1 MVQELRRFAVFQ
13 LRLYPG
19 NGVALTALDPFVG
32 FIIPVA
38 SFVVFGYY
46 PFQDCDPYYFQ
57 KGEPQY
63 EAVAK
68 VGFDYYVTY
77 LDQNKPARIVGQIGK
92 MTILNQ
98 QTQKWFPW
106 FQEEMGDEHS
116 RGELKKMEAKIA
128 ADADEWIVMTYDAP
142 FFGLSPIY
150 LGGVRSQYD
159 ATGPERMGMKKI
171 VDAMMYVR
179 DGGGDSKRLFLVK
192 PHELARYARLRRD
205 LRRD

>member
-1 MVQELRRFAVFQ
+1 
-13 LRLYPG
+13 
-19 NGVALTALDPFVG
+19 
-32 FIIPVA
+32 
-38 SFVVFGYY
+38 
-46 PFQDCDPYYFQ
+46 
-57 KGEPQY
+57 
-63 EAVAK
+63 
-68 VGFDYYVTY
+68 
-77 LDQNKPARIVGQIGK
+77 